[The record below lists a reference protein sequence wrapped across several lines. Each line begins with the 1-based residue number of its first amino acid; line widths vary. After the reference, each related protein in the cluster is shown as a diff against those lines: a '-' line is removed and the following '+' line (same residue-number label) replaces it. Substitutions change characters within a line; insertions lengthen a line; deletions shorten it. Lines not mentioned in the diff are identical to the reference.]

1 MISRKLVGK
10 SFGSGVLIGLLAC
23 GGIWVFHF
31 IDGPVAAG
39 AAMIDPNK
47 ADKVAAAHPRFLQ
60 GTEVEMYYPE
70 QFDLLSRLTSDKTS
84 LEQYNLG
91 NSSKRQQVIAISVH
105 SLEGGNLND
114 DSSWRSRT
122 LDSTHYVSNKE
133 QVGGEVISI
142 MTKTDNTEKTLFWP
156 HKGRLLIIAISTN
169 DSNDDLPAM
178 ISMIKPTV
186 KWRT

>member
-10 SFGSGVLIGLLAC
+10 SFGGGIISGLIVC
-23 GGIWVFHF
+23 GGLWVFHF

-47 ADKVAAAHPRFLQ
+47 SEKAAAAHPRFLQ
-60 GTEVEMYYPE
+60 GTEMELYYPE
-70 QFDLLSRLTSDKTS
+70 QFDLLSRLTTDKTA

-91 NSSKRQQVIAISVH
+91 NSSKRQQVVAISVRP
-105 SLEGGNLND
+105 LDGGNLND
-114 DSSWRSRT
+114 DSSWRSRSLNT
-122 LDSTHYVSNKE
+122 TNYASNK
-133 QVGGEVISI
+133 VSI

-169 DSNDDLPAM
+169 DPNDDLPAM
-178 ISMIKPTV
+178 INMIKPTI

>member
-1 MISRKLVGK
+1 MMSRKLFGK
-10 SFGSGVLIGLLAC
+10 SFGGGIIVGLIVC

-47 ADKVAAAHPRFLQ
+47 SDKAAVAHPRFLQ
-60 GTEVEMYYPE
+60 GTEMELYYPE
-70 QFDLLSRLTSDKTS
+70 QFDLLSRLSNDKTA

-91 NSSKRQQVIAISVH
+91 NSSKRQQTIAISVH
-105 SLEGGNLND
+105 PLDGGNLND
-114 DSSWRSRT
+114 DSSWRSRI
-122 LDSTHYVSNKE
+122 LDSSHYVSNKE
-133 QVGGEVISI
+133 QLGTETVSF

-156 HKGRLLIIAISTN
+156 HKGRLLIIAITTN
-169 DSNDDLPAM
+169 DPNDDLPAM
-178 ISMIKPTV
+178 FVLLKPTI